1 MIMEDMETETST
13 ALVQNDDP
21 DSIKHKG
28 CKLMVFRDIFTYHAD
43 ISIYL

>member
-1 MIMEDMETETST
+1 MIMEDTETETST

-28 CKLMVFRDIFTYHAD
+28 CKLMVFRDI
-43 ISIYL
+43 YL